1 MGVPVEISAVHDAAA
16 HGQGVAVHIF
26 GGGVGHDIGPPLKGT
41 AVDGRGEGI
50 VHDQRNSVLMGQT
63 GKFFNIQD
71 HQGRVGDGFPEHCLC
86 VWAERLLDLLL
97 RRVRI
102 HQSHVDALFLHGHC
116 KQVGGAA
123 VNGSGAYNM
132 IPGAADIKNGKVIGS
147 LAGGGQHGSHAS
159 LQLADFLCHCVVG
172 GVGQSRIK
180 ISVLL
185 QIEQTAHLLAAGIFK
200 CSALVNGQHSGL
212 SVAGI
217 PASLDADRFRMMISL
232 FHDVCPPG
240 A

>member
-1 MGVPVEISAVHDAAA
+1 MSQAG
-16 HGQGVAVHIF
+16 
-26 GGGVGHDIGPPLKGT
+26 
-41 AVDGRGEGI
+41 
-50 VHDQRNSVLMGQT
+50 N
-63 GKFFNIQD
+63 FFNIQD
-71 HQGRVGDGFPEHCLC
+71 HQGRVGDGLPEYGLRIG
-86 VWAERLLDLLL
+86 AECLLDLLL
-97 RRVRI
+97 RCVRI
-102 HQSHVDALFLHGHC
+102 HQRHVDALFLHGHR

-123 VNGSGAYNM
+123 VNSSGAYNV
-132 IPGAADIKNGKVIGS
+132 IPGAADIKNSKVIGS
-147 LAGGGQHGSHAS
+147 LARGGQHGSHAS
-159 LQLADFLCHCVVG
+159 LQLADLFRHCVVG
-172 GVGQSRIK
+172 GIGQSRIK
-180 ISVLL
+180 ISVFL